1 MVITTGMLGRMAA
14 TQYNQVADQLRQDIL
29 LGHYAPGVKLPA
41 ERDMCS
47 HYDVSRITIRQA
59 LALLEDEQ
67 LVIRRQGSGTY
78 VCQNPT
84 RRIPLM
90 IDYTGS
96 VRDHA
101 PTLRREVLLSRTLP
115 APEWVADELHIS
127 QGTDIFHA
135 ERVDR
140 LDATAVAWDEVYIR
154 QDHADALNFEDLA
167 RVDFLEAWSDA
178 QRFRPCACRQ
188 RVEAVRASQRDRRTL
203 GLATGG
209 PLLKTVEIY
218 DAARGKPAG
227 LFVSHYHPEHITITS
242 RFDYGGHQ
250 S

>member
-1 MVITTGMLGRMAA
+1 MVITTDSLARMRD
-14 TQYNQVADQLRQDIL
+14 TQYSQVADQLRRDIL
-29 LGHYAPGVKLPA
+29 EARHAPGARLPA
-41 ERDMCS
+41 ERDLCA
-47 HYDVSRITIRQA
+47 HYEVSRITIRQA

-67 LVIRRQGSGTY
+67 LLIRRQGSGTY
-78 VCQNPT
+78 VRRNPT

-101 PTLRREVLLSRTLP
+101 PTLQRKLLVSRTLP

-127 QGTDIFHA
+127 QATDILYA

-140 LDATAVAWDEVYIR
+140 LDETAVAWDKVYIR
-154 QDHADALNFEDLA
+154 QDHASAITPEALA
-167 RVDFLEAWSDA
+167 RVDFLEAWCEA
-178 QRFRPCACRQ
+178 QQFSPICCQQ
-188 RVEAVRASQRDRRTL
+188 RVEAVKADERDHQHL
-203 GLATGG
+203 MLPTGA
-209 PLLKTVEIY
+209 PLLKTVERY
-218 DAARGKPAG
+218 DSARGRPAG

>member
-1 MVITTGMLGRMAA
+1 MRD
-14 TQYNQVADQLRQDIL
+14 TQYSQVADQLRRDIL
-29 LGHYAPGVKLPA
+29 DAHHAPGERLLA
-41 ERDMCS
+41 ERDLCAQ
-47 HYDVSRITIRQA
+47 YDVSRITIRQA

-101 PTLRREVLLSRTLP
+101 PTLRREVLLSRILP

-127 QGTDIFHA
+127 QGTDILYA

-140 LDATAVAWDEVYIR
+140 LDQTAVAWDEVYIR
-154 QDHADALNFEDLA
+154 HDHADALSPADLA

-178 QRFRPCACRQ
+178 QRFRPSACRQ
-188 RVEAVRASQRDRRTL
+188 RVEAVRASRAGTRPSGVQRL
-203 GLATGG
+203 IFFILPPAAAGS
-209 PLLKTVEIY
+209 
-218 DAARGKPAG
+218 DAPRA
-227 LFVSHYHPEHITITS
+227 S
-242 RFDYGGHQ
+242 
-250 S
+250 